1 MINRFRQV
9 TPFLFRGSAPSATDV
24 LRLKNEFGINKI
36 VSLDRLAGNRINR
49 PCKILGIKHIMLPID
64 IDHLNESL
72 INFLKHDIKD
82 LLLSDGPTY
91 VHCAEGKDRTG
102 LAVALLQC
110 KYFGK
115 DPETAIEEAKSL
127 GFGLRVDPKIIHTF
141 EKLIRKCKPDKKTND
156 SNDGADIVSNEREY
170 ISDNRDSFLDEG
182 HQGSFAPYLSQ
193 TRQNPQDALYNF
205 VMDQSP
211 TRENYESYKS
221 IKEHNTQEDDAIPMV
236 GIYNNDAGMYGAG
249 PVFPAGGFISE

>member
-1 MINRFRQV
+1 MIHRLRKV
-9 TPFLFRGSAPSATDV
+9 TKGLYRGSAPSATDV

-49 PCKILGIKHIMLPID
+49 PCKILGIKHIILPID
-64 IDHLNESL
+64 IDNLNESL

-115 DPETAIEEAKSL
+115 NPEDAIEEAKSL
-127 GFGLRVDPKIIHTF
+127 GFGLRVDPKVIHTF
-141 EKLIRKCKPDKKTND
+141 EKIIRKCKPVKKTND
-156 SNDGADIVSNEREY
+156 SNNADIVSNEREY

-182 HQGSFAPYLSQ
+182 HQGSFAPYLSI
-193 TRQNPQDALYNF
+193 TRQNPQDAVYNF
-205 VMDQSP
+205 VMEQSP

-221 IKEHNTQEDDAIPMV
+221 IKEHNNQEDAIPMV
-236 GIYNNDAGMYGAG
+236 GTYNNDAGMYGAG
-249 PVFPAGGFISE
+249 PLFPSGGFISE

>member
-91 VHCAEGKDRTG
+91 VHCAEGKDRT
-102 LAVALLQC
+102 
-110 KYFGK
+110 
-115 DPETAIEEAKSL
+115 
-127 GFGLRVDPKIIHTF
+127 
-141 EKLIRKCKPDKKTND
+141 
-156 SNDGADIVSNEREY
+156 
-170 ISDNRDSFLDEG
+170 
-182 HQGSFAPYLSQ
+182 
-193 TRQNPQDALYNF
+193 
-205 VMDQSP
+205 
-211 TRENYESYKS
+211 
-221 IKEHNTQEDDAIPMV
+221 
-236 GIYNNDAGMYGAG
+236 
-249 PVFPAGGFISE
+249 

>member
-1 MINRFRQV
+1 MIHRLRKV
-9 TPFLFRGSAPSATDV
+9 TKGLYRGSAPSATDV

-49 PCKILGIKHIMLPID
+49 PCKILGIKHIILPID
-64 IDHLNESL
+64 IDNLNESL

-115 DPETAIEEAKSL
+115 NPEDAIEEAKSL
-127 GFGLRVDPKIIHTF
+127 GFGLRVDPKVIHTF
-141 EKLIRKCKPDKKTND
+141 EKRDVEKFIKT
-156 SNDGADIVSNEREY
+156 
-170 ISDNRDSFLDEG
+170 
-182 HQGSFAPYLSQ
+182 
-193 TRQNPQDALYNF
+193 PQQWQPWQWQPWQWQPLTQPQQLPTDASSLTEA
-205 VMDQSP
+205 VAKWWLTTWM
-211 TRENYESYKS
+211 
-221 IKEHNTQEDDAIPMV
+221 
-236 GIYNNDAGMYGAG
+236 
-249 PVFPAGGFISE
+249 